1 MYIMSRKESYTENEL
16 KVFEDAII
24 DWCAD
29 FKKIFSTLSV
39 TECSFPKLHSWQY
52 YAVVAIRKYE
62 ALNGLSTEIYE
73 TLHKYYVKNPYHS
86 SNQKEVMKQIVKR
99 KELTPSDRKLVYC
112 KTTGFRKFLWKLSLN
127 AIDIKIKSL
136 KKSNNPPH
144 ENIIKGLSQVILT
157 LDTFLDTSSQES
169 ENDEFCKEWFS
180 DVAVTPAEDQEQYS
194 SAEESWYGKVSLSK
208 EPYELAL
215 VRWYDIFPEQS
226 KLYGCPQLH
235 YTKEYNAI
243 PIGSIYQE
251 AHVIPRFDK
260 DNRFLLNKHIF

>member
-86 SNQKEVMKQIVKR
+86 SNQKEVMKQIVNAVKR

-169 ENDEFCKEWFS
+169 ENDEFCI
-180 DVAVTPAEDQEQYS
+180 
-194 SAEESWYGKVSLSK
+194 KVYKSVHLENGQILRTSK
-208 EPYELAL
+208 E
-215 VRWYDIFPEQS
+215 F
-226 KLYGCPQLH
+226 
-235 YTKEYNAI
+235 
-243 PIGSIYQE
+243 
-251 AHVIPRFDK
+251 
-260 DNRFLLNKHIF
+260 